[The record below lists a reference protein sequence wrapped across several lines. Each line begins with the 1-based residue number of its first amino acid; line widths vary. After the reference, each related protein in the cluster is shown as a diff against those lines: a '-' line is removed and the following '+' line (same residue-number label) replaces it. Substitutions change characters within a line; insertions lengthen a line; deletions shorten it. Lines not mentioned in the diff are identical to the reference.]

1 MQNQEPVL
9 NIRRLYDRFK
19 ASVTAV
25 DCGTLCAPHNPTGKP
40 FCCDICQ
47 AVPAAYN
54 QEWDYLQRNTD
65 LWHAWRGN
73 ECAAGGGDPSALLA
87 ETPAHMRLLACLGP
101 DRCQRAFRAISCRQ
115 FPFFPY
121 VSSDYRLIGLV
132 YEWEFETS
140 CWVIS
145 NLSEVTTTYRQE
157 FVAFYDELFAAWPA
171 EFESYYIRSDEMR
184 EVFTAR
190 RRRIPLLHRNG
201 HDYLVSPFSERMQR
215 VPSERFQ
222 KFGPYRPARA

>member
-1 MQNQEPVL
+1 MPGVATSAL
-9 NIRRLYDRFK
+9 RMAATRLRCWLK
-19 ASVTAV
+19 RLPTCACWPAWAPTAASA
-25 DCGTLCAPHNPTGKP
+25 LSAPS
-40 FCCDICQ
+40 
-47 AVPAAYN
+47 
-54 QEWDYLQRNTD
+54 
-65 LWHAWRGN
+65 
-73 ECAAGGGDPSALLA
+73 AAGSSRSSR
-87 ETPAHMRLLACLGP
+87 M
-101 DRCQRAFRAISCRQ
+101 S
-115 FPFFPY
+115 
-121 VSSDYRLIGLV
+121 SSDYRLIGLA

-157 FVAFYDELFAAWPA
+157 FIAFYDELFAAWPA

-184 EVFTAR
+184 EVFITR

-215 VPSERFQ
+215 VPPERFQ